1 MANPQQNEV
10 QNGTE
15 QFKKD
20 INLLQDKIKKFK
32 KMKKG
37 ESQKWKTD
45 QTKPQKGIKYI
56 GKGR

>member
-20 INLLQDKIKKFK
+20 INLLQDKIKKLK
-32 KMKKG
+32 KWRKANLKNG
-37 ESQKWKTD
+37 K
-45 QTKPQKGIKYI
+45 QTKQNRKKE
-56 GKGR
+56 